1 MPFIKVKCPLCPEKC
16 SEKNLGK
23 HLTSKAHADVLRKN
37 NEALKAFLQV
47 LKDNSHHP
55 YKNHPPLFTISKIE
69 SLHICMT
76 CNKCYKNGDGCIG
89 SAKHYEKSPACKT
102 ARIQDLESFLF
113 PKVKANDA
121 NNALAEELKKKD
133 ADVMRLE
140 KAKIHF
146 MDKCSSEQD
155 KVDRLKKLL
164 SMMCGNDFDAD
175 DDDHID
181 KLENYLNADDGNTGF
196 YMGRLGIT
204 QEESD

>member
-1 MPFIKVKCPLCPEKC
+1 
-16 SEKNLGK
+16 
-23 HLTSKAHADVLRKN
+23 
-37 NEALKAFLQV
+37 
-47 LKDNSHHP
+47 
-55 YKNHPPLFTISKIE
+55 
-69 SLHICMT
+69 
-76 CNKCYKNGDGCIG
+76 
-89 SAKHYEKSPACKT
+89 
-102 ARIQDLESFLF
+102 
-113 PKVKANDA
+113 VKASGA
-121 NNALAEELKKKD
+121 NSALAEELRKKD